1 MMRRVIKSLFPSG
14 HPWRIKGV
22 FGDLVDA
29 IGDVLNRVRDFLIQV
44 RQESNAGTADITL
57 EQWYAQLD
65 IRYDPTRSIR
75 QRRRRARQAW
85 AAIGGQNPAYL
96 RETIQ
101 VAFPDVDLRENL
113 MGDYVGSMAGVG
125 QAGVMQAQDYPSWT
139 DDPDSDG
146 RYQYLV
152 EGSVETTEDFESL
165 ENLIEKIMPAHL
177 TAVYQIGITN
187 AEPTAEAGLA
197 QSGFAQAGR
206 LREGI

>member
-22 FGDLVDA
+22 FGELVDA
-29 IGDVLNRVRDFLIQV
+29 IGDALNRVRDFLTQV
-44 RQESNAGTADITL
+44 RRESNAGTADITL
-57 EQWYAQLD
+57 EQWYAQLG

-125 QAGVMQAQDYPSWT
+125 QAGVMQAQDYPTWATDT
-139 DDPDSDG
+139 DDDG

-152 EGSVETTEDFESL
+152 SGKVDTFADFDAL
-165 ENLIEKIMPAHL
+165 ENLIEKIMPAQL
-177 TAVYQIGITN
+177 EPIYEVTIRS
-187 AEPTAEAGLA
+187 AEPTAAAGIAMAGFA
-197 QSGFAQAGR
+197 QSGR
-206 LREGI
+206 LQGA